1 MMNAMQRVPR
11 VDNRS
16 SGGLMRH
23 VSHRR
28 GFRLSSFLPVQELGS
43 GAAAGLRLFIR
54 SRPDTGSIYWKIN
67 GFRARLL
74 VWTAEEW
81 ENLEVRPADA
91 QFHPSGV
98 WCALRIE

>member
-1 MMNAMQRVPR
+1 
-11 VDNRS
+11 
-16 SGGLMRH
+16 
-23 VSHRR
+23 
-28 GFRLSSFLPVQELGS
+28 LPLQDLGS

-54 SRPDTGSIYWKIN
+54 SGPDTGSIYWKIN

-81 ENLEVRPADA
+81 ENLEVRPTDA